1 MIVCAAGGTTS
12 HFINTTPAE
21 PLRQAVA
28 IADGKPVRI
37 GGGASVV
44 RDFLSGNGQK
54 DVRMFDAIV

>member
-12 HFINTTPAE
+12 HFLNTTQAE

-28 IADGKPVRI
+28 IADGKPVKI

-44 RDFLSGNGQK
+44 RDFL
-54 DVRMFDAIV
+54 